1 MSIKIICD
9 SASDMTREM
18 AQKWNVTVLPIKTIF
33 GETEYLDGVTMTHEE
48 FFEKLVETDELPTTS
63 QIAPYEYEEAFKEIV
78 ENGDTAICITLSSKL
93 SGCHQ
98 SAHIAAADYPD
109 QIYIV
114 DSENVCVGEQILVQ
128 RAVQLRDEGKEAK
141 EIVEILNKEKKNIRL
156 IALLDTLEYL
166 KKGGRIS
173 SATALAGT
181 LLSIKPVIGIENGE
195 VVMLGKARGSKN
207 GNNMLMNL
215 IEKEGGINFDKPH
228 SLAYSG
234 LFDKLLQKY
243 IADSARIYEGK
254 VDHLQTCTIGSTIGT
269 HIGPGAIAAAFFVK
283 EQTVRE

>member
-1 MSIKIICD
+1 MSIQIICD
-9 SASDMTREM
+9 SASDITREM

-128 RAVQLRDEGKEAK
+128 MAVQLRDEGKGAK

-207 GNNMLMNL
+207 GNNMLINL
-215 IEKEGGINFDKPH
+215 VEKEGGINFDKPH

-234 LFDKLLQKY
+234 LSDKLLQKY

-269 HIGPGAIAAAFFVK
+269 HVGPGAIAAAFFAK
-283 EQTVRE
+283 EPTVRE